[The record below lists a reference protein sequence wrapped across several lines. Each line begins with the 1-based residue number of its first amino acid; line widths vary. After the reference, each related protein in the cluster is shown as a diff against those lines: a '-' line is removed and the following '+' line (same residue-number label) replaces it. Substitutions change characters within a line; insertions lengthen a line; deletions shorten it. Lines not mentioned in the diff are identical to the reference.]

1 MQVVEAQG
9 CPDLAT
15 VFVARLDDGELIEFV
30 ESVQPPV
37 HREEKLVFIL
47 STLKGCPVNCT
58 MCDAGIR
65 YGGMLSTDE
74 ILSQIEYLVERS
86 FPDRVVPVR
95 KLKIQ
100 FARMGDP
107 AFNPSVITVL
117 ERLPGMFDAP
127 GLMPCISTIAPSGTD
142 AFFDEL
148 TEVKNRFYS
157 GGRFQM
163 QFSLHTSS
171 ERARRSL
178 IPAATWSYKRMSEW
192 GNEFYMPGDRKI
204 ALNFAPVEGYPLDP
218 SAIAATFS
226 TDVFMVKLTPVNPTR
241 TSVGEGVRGVID
253 PFIPSASERIVNG
266 FRAEGYD
273 TILSIGELRENQIGS
288 NCGMFVS
295 AVSERMEASVGGS
308 R

>member
-1 MQVVEAQG
+1 MQVIEERG

-15 VFVARLDDGELIEFV
+15 VFIARLGDGELIEFV

-47 STLKGCPVNCT
+47 STLKGCPVSCV

-74 ILSQIEYLVERS
+74 MMSQIEYLVDRN
-86 FPDRVVPVR
+86 FPDHVIPVR

-107 AFNPSVITVL
+107 AFNTSVITVL

-142 AFFDEL
+142 TFFEKL
-148 TEVKNRFYS
+148 TRVKNRFYS

-163 QFSLHTSS
+163 QFSLHTSC

-192 GNEFYMPGDRKI
+192 GNEFYTPGDRKI

-218 SAIAATFS
+218 SVIASTFS

-241 TSVGEGVRGVID
+241 TSANEGIRGVID
-253 PFIPSASERIVNG
+253 PFIPSVSEEIVNG
-266 FRAEGYD
+266 FLAKGFD

-295 AVSERMEASVGGS
+295 AVTEGMEAAVGGS